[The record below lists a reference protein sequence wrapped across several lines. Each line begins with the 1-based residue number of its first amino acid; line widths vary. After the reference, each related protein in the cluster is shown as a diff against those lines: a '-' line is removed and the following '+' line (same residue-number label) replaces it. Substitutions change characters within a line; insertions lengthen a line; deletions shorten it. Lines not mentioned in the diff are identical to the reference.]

1 MLFLSTG
8 PTTVPSAAGY
18 TRHLGGDRRDASPA
32 RPRIGTPRCVHV
44 AAEALALVG
53 ALQGKGQAG
62 NAFGEVWR

>member
-1 MLFLSTG
+1 MLFLSAW

-53 ALQGKGQAG
+53 ALQGKAKRAMRSGKL
-62 NAFGEVWR
+62 WR